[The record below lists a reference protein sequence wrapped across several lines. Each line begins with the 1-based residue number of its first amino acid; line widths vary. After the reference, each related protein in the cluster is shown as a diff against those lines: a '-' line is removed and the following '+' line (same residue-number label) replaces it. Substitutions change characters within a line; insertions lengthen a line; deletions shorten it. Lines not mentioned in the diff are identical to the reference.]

1 MKNIVVKSPGPNA
14 IQCSPERA
22 QRHTQI
28 TMTTIARAKTTDTDT
43 DDPILCPLR
52 VGHLLK
58 SGESAF
64 PTAFSQAYNKK
75 ALDEQKS
82 FDALTATKT
91 DPDTDICANCRIRWI
106 PGWSVSV
113 QIGFL
118 TTKRKKAVRN
128 LVYKCD
134 KCSYKLKHALP
145 APGTARVKRMPAK
158 KVKQESKVSKPTSCG
173 SKSTLGSKPPQSKFG
188 KAGKAA
194 QNKNSL
200 KAMLELKKQKEKEK
214 SSLNLMDFMN

>member
-1 MKNIVVKSPGPNA
+1 MA
-14 IQCSPERA
+14 
-22 QRHTQI
+22 
-28 TMTTIARAKTTDTDT
+28 TIEPTAEEEAV
-43 DDPILCPLR
+43 LCPLR

-58 SGESAF
+58 SGESTF
-64 PTAFSQAYNKK
+64 PAPFSQAYNKK
-75 ALDEQKS
+75 ARDEQKA

-113 QIGFL
+113 KIEFL
-118 TTKRKKAVRN
+118 TTKKKKAVRN

-134 KCSYKLKHALP
+134 KCSYKLRHALP
-145 APGTARVKRMPAK
+145 APGTPRVKRAAPP
-158 KVKQESKVSKPTSCG
+158 KVKQESKIAKPTSF
-173 SKSTLGSKPPQSKFG
+173 GSKPPASKFG
-188 KAGKAA
+188 KAGKA

-200 KAMLELKKQKEKEK
+200 KAMLELKKQQEQQK